1 MRNTRRF
8 RKRFNATKW
17 RFIGF
22 FFANVDFDTAENE
35 SGVYVRNSNVFWIFS
50 AMHPEVKAILL
61 IFYDKKDLPRLNET
75 ILLIAKKRSQ
85 LKKVTARPAAA
96 S

>member
-1 MRNTRRF
+1 
-8 RKRFNATKW
+8 
-17 RFIGF
+17 
-22 FFANVDFDTAENE
+22 
-35 SGVYVRNSNVFWIFS
+35 
-50 AMHPEVKAILL
+50 MHPEVKAILL